1 MKLSS
6 KLGTDVE
13 SSVTD
18 LQKEKTEKNT
28 RSNHRTE
35 KTGDEIFKKKKQK
48 KKNKKNEGKY
58 VDISGSFIRTIE
70 STMARTS
77 VEGTKMKLLR
87 GV

>member
-35 KTGDEIFKKKKQK
+35 KTGDEIFKKKKTK

>member
-18 LQKEKTEKNT
+18 LQKEKNT